1 MANKIF
7 RMFVSPNHVD
17 HVFKQW
23 VKTAVNDL
31 NNPND
36 PARPWLIVIL
46 DHGHKLANSQPWSIM
61 VNHDEPWLNSGS
73 L

>member
-1 MANKIF
+1 MAGTKVYHGQKNL
-7 RMFVSPNHVD
+7 PHVWYRQTMLD

-46 DHGHKLANSQPWSIM
+46 DHGHKLANSKP
-61 VNHDEPWLNSGS
+61 
-73 L
+73 